1 MFPSTG
7 WERTVPGCWL
17 CSRCSLRTMGLTCHG
32 FSCASPGPQGE
43 RQARGRRSQC
53 ATVTGRAPR
62 CWSARHLCT
71 EVYCRPAETRVC
83 SVAGGL
89 GFSSPSEAYLV
100 LPLQAFLPW
109 FLIGAGCL
117 LPGPCWLHPGTGF
130 CCQHVGQECL
140 HLVSLSILRPPY
152 FCSKYLLMSLYNQSP
167 QS

>member
-32 FSCASPGPQGE
+32 FSCALAQVS
-43 RQARGRRSQC
+43 RARGGPEAGGPSVRRSLEGPLIAGVPGTC
-53 ATVTGRAPR
+53 ARRYIADQQRPV
-62 CWSARHLCT
+62 SAQL
-71 EVYCRPAETRVC
+71 
-83 SVAGGL
+83 L
-89 GFSSPSEAYLV
+89 EAWVFPVLQRLI